1 MAVTRHAGLMK
12 RKTLFLLITAL
23 LLPLAAR
30 AQSAT
35 QAAPPAQQPA
45 KPYSTLDDDP
55 QFRRMPP
62 EQQELVRKMME
73 NVGKALAD
81 EKNSGATP
89 NTAPKPAPNTQPAL
103 TGCIAPPVKTP
114 KFHLPKPIQDA
125 INKGAKN
132 IGSKTGVALDP
143 NAPAQ
148 TVSNAQKNIPCPPA
162 PAQPVPAATSK

>member
-23 LLPLAAR
+23 LLPLAAE

-62 EQQELVRKMME
+62 SSR
-73 NVGKALAD
+73 NSS
-81 EKNSGATP
+81 EK
-89 NTAPKPAPNTQPAL
+89 
-103 TGCIAPPVKTP
+103 
-114 KFHLPKPIQDA
+114 
-125 INKGAKN
+125 
-132 IGSKTGVALDP
+132 
-143 NAPAQ
+143 
-148 TVSNAQKNIPCPPA
+148 
-162 PAQPVPAATSK
+162 